1 MVVME
6 MQENYKELAAAVL
19 EQAVK
24 DYRQTD
30 RATRYDKTMFLNSKN
45 MRGGRPTFPLFCAL
59 LGADP
64 EVLAREL
71 RKRCDFS
78 AINTGD

>member
-1 MVVME
+1 

-24 DYRQTD
+24 DCKRGD
-30 RATRYDKTMFLNSKN
+30 RATRRDISMFLNSKN
-45 MRGGRPTFPLFCAL
+45 LRRGRPTFPLFCAL

-78 AINTGD
+78 AINKGD